1 MAQLRDFYLRQTN
14 DPAFRPDQL
23 EVYDD
28 LEGMLQQ
35 IRMVLFTQKGE
46 VLGEPDF
53 GLDVEKYLFEFSV
66 DPFSLT
72 REAAAQINTFVG
84 ETKKRPITVKPAT
97 FADDRANRDIFVLLI
112 SVPEIKGD
120 LSIIYD

>member
-1 MAQLRDFYLRQTN
+1 MAQIRDFYIRSSE
-14 DPAFRPDQL
+14 DPAFQPNQL

-28 LEGMLQQ
+28 LESMLQQ
-35 IRMVLFTQKGE
+35 IRMTLFTQKGE

-72 REAAAQINTFVG
+72 REAAAQINTYVG
-84 ETKKRPITVKPAT
+84 ETRKRPISVKPAKY
-97 FADDRANRDIFVLLI
+97 ADDRAGREIFVLLI
-112 SVPEIKGD
+112 DVPEAKGP
-120 LSIIYD
+120 LSIFYD